1 MIYNFI
7 IFLYVCAARIAAL
20 CNKKVSKMIRGQ
32 RDAFTVLEDKIDKDS
47 KYLWFHAAS
56 LGEFEQG
63 RPLIENIRRDYPEY
77 KILLTFFSPSG
88 YEVRKNYE
96 GADVVCYL
104 PFDTPRNVRRFID
117 MARPSMAFF
126 IKYEFWKNYLDELSR
141 RNIPTYS
148 VCSIFRPTQIFFRWY
163 GKCYKEVL
171 HTFTHFFVQNEE
183 SAQLLRNEGISDVTI
198 VGDTRF
204 DRVLAICRKAR
215 PLPLLEC
222 FKDRGKT
229 LVVGSSWKADEE
241 VFIPYVNAHPELNLI
256 IAPHVVDES
265 RLKEIED
272 CLNCKTVRYTQATE
286 ESIKEA
292 GCVLID
298 SYGLLS
304 SVYRYG
310 EIAYIGGGF
319 GSGIHNTLEAA
330 VYGIP
335 VIFGP
340 NNKKFLEAQEL
351 QRCNGGFEISGED
364 DFNRLMDRFMTDDG
378 FLSSAGKSAGHYV
391 STSGGA
397 SDIILKAIC
406 L

>member
-183 SAQLLRNEGISDVTI
+183 SARLLRNEGISDVTI

-340 NNKKFLEAQEL
+340 KYHKFKEAVDL
-351 QRCNGGFEISGED
+351 IACGGAFSISDKEQ
-364 DFNRLMDRFMTDDG
+364 FTSLMDSLINSPAIAEAAGQSALKFVNQQLGATDAVIRQLVD
-378 FLSSAGKSAGHYV
+378 
-391 STSGGA
+391 
-397 SDIILKAIC
+397 
-406 L
+406 